1 MKAHLNQHLILGF
14 LAASALA
21 GCSVG
26 PDYIRPSVDT
36 PAAFKET
43 PVSQTVSV
51 ISGTG
56 VVSSAAPFRVAQPAD
71 REQKGNWWEVFNDPQ
86 LNALVSQVSI
96 NNQNV
101 KVAEAQYRQARALVQ
116 EARAA
121 YFPTLGL
128 NANGSRS
135 RNGSVNANGT
145 TTGNSGPRNNFNV
158 GLDASWEL
166 DVWGRVRR
174 QVESNSASAQ
184 AGAADL
190 AAVTLSAQA
199 ELATDYFQLRI
210 ADDQKRLLDATV
222 KAYEK
227 SLQITQNQYNAGI
240 VGKADVAQAQA
251 QLDSTKSQAAGVG
264 LQRAQLEHAIAVLV
278 GKAPAE
284 VTITPTTTSLTI
296 PAIPVAVP
304 SALLE
309 RRPDIAAAERRAA
322 AANAEI
328 GVARAAYYPDIT
340 LGLSGGFESSVLSK
354 LLTWPTRFWSV
365 GPSLAAN
372 LFNGGAT
379 LAQTKQAE
387 AVYDTSVAQYRQT
400 VLTGFQEVEDNL
412 AGVRIL
418 GEQAGTQAQAVESA
432 NELLRIALNQ
442 YKAGTV
448 SYLNVA
454 TAQSSAYS
462 ARNTALNIESQR
474 LASAVGLI
482 KALGGNWEAPTK

>member
-1 MKAHLNQHLILGF
+1 
-14 LAASALA
+14 
-21 GCSVG
+21 
-26 PDYIRPSVDT
+26 
-36 PAAFKET
+36 
-43 PVSQTVSV
+43 
-51 ISGTG
+51 
-56 VVSSAAPFRVAQPAD
+56 
-71 REQKGNWWEVFNDPQ
+71 
-86 LNALVSQVSI
+86 
-96 NNQNV
+96 
-101 KVAEAQYRQARALVQ
+101 
-116 EARAA
+116 
-121 YFPTLGL
+121 
-128 NANGSRS
+128 
-135 RNGSVNANGT
+135 
-145 TTGNSGPRNNFNV
+145 
-158 GLDASWEL
+158 
-166 DVWGRVRR
+166 
-174 QVESNSASAQ
+174 
-184 AGAADL
+184 
-190 AAVTLSAQA
+190 
-199 ELATDYFQLRI
+199 
-210 ADDQKRLLDATV
+210 
-222 KAYEK
+222 
-227 SLQITQNQYNAGI
+227 
-240 VGKADVAQAQA
+240 
-251 QLDSTKSQAAGVG
+251 
-264 LQRAQLEHAIAVLV
+264 LEHAIAVLV
-278 GKAPAE
+278 GKAPTE

-387 AVYDTSVAQYRQT
+387 AAYDTSVAQYRQT

>member
-1 MKAHLNQHLILGF
+1 
-14 LAASALA
+14 
-21 GCSVG
+21 V
-26 PDYIRPSVDT
+26 
-36 PAAFKET
+36 
-43 PVSQTVSV
+43 
-51 ISGTG
+51 
-56 VVSSAAPFRVAQPAD
+56 
-71 REQKGNWWEVFNDPQ
+71 
-86 LNALVSQVSI
+86 
-96 NNQNV
+96 
-101 KVAEAQYRQARALVQ
+101 QA
-116 EARAA
+116 ARAA
-121 YFPTLGL
+121 YFPTLDL
-128 NANGSRS
+128 SANATRS
-135 RNGSVNANGT
+135 RNGSVNASGAG
-145 TTGNSGPRNNFNV
+145 TGNGGPRNNFNL
-158 GLDASWEL
+158 GLDAGWEL

-174 QVESNSASAQ
+174 QVESNSAGAQ
-184 AGAADL
+184 ASAADL

-210 ADDQKRLLDATV
+210 TDDQKRLLDATV
-222 KAYEK
+222 QAYEK
-227 SLQITQNQYNAGI
+227 SLQITQNQYKVGV
-240 VGKADVAQAQA
+240 VGKGDVAQAQA

-264 LQRAQLEHAIAVLV
+264 LQRAQLEHGIAVLI

-284 VTITPTTTSLTI
+284 VTIAPTTTSLTI

-328 GVARAAYYPDIT
+328 GVAKAAYYPDIT
-340 LGLSGGFESSVLSK
+340 LGLSGGFENSVLSK
-354 LLTWPTRFWSV
+354 LLTWPARFWSV

-379 LAQTKQAE
+379 LAQTRQAE
-387 AVYDTSVAQYRQT
+387 AAYDASVAQYRQT

-432 NELLRIALNQ
+432 NELLRIAQNQ

-454 TAQSSAYS
+454 TAQSSAYN

-474 LASAVGLI
+474 LTSAVGLI
-482 KALGGNWEAPTK
+482 KALGGGWEAPTK